1 MKEAE
6 LAEKRG
12 DFVSAEKS
20 YESALILAERSNWP
34 SGVVTAKQNLAAMSV
49 LKKDYVRA
57 ETLLKEAKGQ
67 CRADHACAGL
77 DTLYDDLI
85 FLYLF
90 ELKDIVKVEAIIEE
104 VIAERAVLSSRM
116 DIPNKLKK
124 YSSEMRTAGFEKA
137 ADRLDDILRS
147 N

>member
-20 YESALILAERSNWP
+20 YESALVLAEESNWQ

-90 ELKDIVKVEAIIEE
+90 ELKDIVKVEAIIDE
-104 VIAERAVLSSRM
+104 VIAERAVLSSRV